1 LLIKIFTCSITHVLY
16 VKQKILVTLLEK
28 GALQNSEIAKRV
40 GITEQWCS
48 EIINTL
54 YTDDLIDSEFVI
66 PRRINKLTDRGI
78 AVAKHLKEI
87 DENILNLKTMIKMS
101 SLNHGI

>member
-1 LLIKIFTCSITHVLY
+1 
-16 VKQKILVTLLEK
+16 
-28 GALQNSEIAKRV
+28 
-40 GITEQWCS
+40 
-48 EIINTL
+48 
-54 YTDDLIDSEFVI
+54 LIDSEFVT

-87 DENILNLKTMIKMS
+87 DEKILDLKTMIKMP